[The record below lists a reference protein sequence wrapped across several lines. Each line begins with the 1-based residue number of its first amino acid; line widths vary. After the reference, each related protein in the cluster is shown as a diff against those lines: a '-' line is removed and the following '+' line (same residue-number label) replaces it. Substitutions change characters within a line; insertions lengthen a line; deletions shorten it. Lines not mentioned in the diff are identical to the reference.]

1 MMIVW
6 VVYGRSCVKRELANS
21 GARRQPWDA
30 PVIVGNA
37 GDGTGLSMC

>member
-21 GARRQPWDA
+21 RPRRQPTVA
-30 PVIVGNA
+30 PVDVGNS
-37 GDGTGLSMC
+37 GDGTGLNMC